1 MSAKGHKAKDPYACK
16 TQKKTDHRKAV
27 LKLVVDM
34 LNDARTCI
42 FGAARLPDILALDC
56 DTYKF
61 AGVKCRSS
69 GRLPQHCA
77 ANLFRMK
84 SQGLAEAP
92 STSRRR
98 LLHLLKSVGKMLL
111 GLCHP
116 VQMVLCLLSLLTQR

>member
-1 MSAKGHKAKDPYACK
+1 MSAKGHKAKGPYACK

-42 FGAARLPDILALDC
+42 FDAARLLDILALDC

-69 GRLPQHCA
+69 G
-77 ANLFRMK
+77 
-84 SQGLAEAP
+84 S
-92 STSRRR
+92 
-98 LLHLLKSVGKMLL
+98 
-111 GLCHP
+111 CHSIA
-116 VQMVLCLLSLLTQR
+116 QQTCFG